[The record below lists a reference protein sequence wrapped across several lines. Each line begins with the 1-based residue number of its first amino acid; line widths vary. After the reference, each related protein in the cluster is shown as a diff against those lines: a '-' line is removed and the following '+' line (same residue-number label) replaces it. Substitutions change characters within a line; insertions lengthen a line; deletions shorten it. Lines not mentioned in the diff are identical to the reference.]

1 MRLSRRALALGGA
14 VLATPALAEIRG
26 EVVIGRDGW
35 LFAAWENIRAGNI
48 AGVRRVGGLISEA
61 IGILKQGGIEV
72 GIVLVPMRARI
83 YPEFLPE
90 TFRMGAEAEQR
101 YSTLLAD
108 WRRAGALMPDLAT
121 AFTALKTREREPI
134 FFKQDNHWRPP
145 AAYLAAEEMARSAQA
160 ARLPPSSRP
169 GTRLGDWVNF
179 TQQTADLTA
188 LLPPADRARFPMER
202 YRIRAVPPA
211 VGSLLGDDDA
221 GSDVALAGNSFT
233 MPRMGFT
240 PALSSALGRTVRLFM
255 RAGNFG
261 HWKMLTEYLSGPI
274 FRNTRP
280 RLLIWQLLEGNMEH
294 MPDQRGYFGA
304 NAMAPAEFLRVVRQ
318 AAAR

>member
-1 MRLSRRALALGGA
+1 
-14 VLATPALAEIRG
+14 
-26 EVVIGRDGW
+26 
-35 LFAAWENIRAGNI
+35 
-48 AGVRRVGGLISEA
+48 
-61 IGILKQGGIEV
+61 
-72 GIVLVPMRARI
+72 
-83 YPEFLPE
+83 
-90 TFRMGAEAEQR
+90 
-101 YSTLLAD
+101 
-108 WRRAGALMPDLAT
+108 
-121 AFTALKTREREPI
+121 
-134 FFKQDNHWRPP
+134 
-145 AAYLAAEEMARSAQA
+145 
-160 ARLPPSSRP
+160 
-169 GTRLGDWVNF
+169 
-179 TQQTADLTA
+179 
-188 LLPPADRARFPMER
+188 ER
-202 YRIRAVPPA
+202 YRIRSVPPA

-240 PALSSALGRTVRLFM
+240 PALSSALGRPVSLFM

>member
-1 MRLSRRALALGGA
+1 MRLSRRALALSGA
-14 VLATPALAEIRG
+14 ALAAPALAEIRG
-26 EVVIGRDGW
+26 DVVIGRDGW
-35 LFAAWENIRAGNI
+35 LFAAWEDVRAGNL

-61 IGILKQGGIEV
+61 IGILKQGGIEL

-83 YPEFLPE
+83 YREFLPDN
-90 TFRMGAEAEQR
+90 FRMGAEAEQR
-101 YSTLLAD
+101 YATLLAE

-121 AFTALKTREREPI
+121 AFAGLRTRERDPI

-145 AAYLAAEEMARSAQA
+145 AAYLAAEEMARAA
-160 ARLPPSSRP
+160 APARLPASSRP

-179 TQQTADLTA
+179 TQATADLAA
-188 LLPPADRARFPMER
+188 LLPQAERARFPMER

-233 MPRMGFT
+233 MPLFGFT
-240 PALSSALGRTVRLFM
+240 PALSAALGRPISLFM

-304 NAMAPAEFLRVVRQ
+304 NAMAAAEFLRVVRQ